1 MPGIDLVPVKID
13 PAQID
18 QILANLCVNARDAI
32 AGVGSISIETQNI
45 RLDEEY
51 CAKNAGFVPGDY
63 VMLAVSDTGPGMDEE
78 TLENLFEPFFTT
90 KEVGEGTGLGLATVY
105 GIVKQNNGFINV
117 YSEPGQGTTFKIYFR
132 KTEEEAPQVQDSAAG
147 SVAGGSETV
156 LVVEDE
162 GSILRLIRSLLERF
176 GYSVF
181 CAETPSEALALVQ
194 KQEGRIDLL
203 LTDVVMP
210 EMDGKELTK
219 RLQTVLPD
227 LKVLFMSG
235 YTANV
240 IMHRGILESDVHF
253 LQKPFTVQSLAGKVR
268 EILDEGRS

>member
-1 MPGIDLVPVKID
+1 M
-13 PAQID
+13 
-18 QILANLCVNARDAI
+18 
-32 AGVGSISIETQNI
+32 
-45 RLDEEY
+45 
-51 CAKNAGFVPGDY
+51 
-63 VMLAVSDTGPGMDEE
+63 
-78 TLENLFEPFFTT
+78 
-90 KEVGEGTGLGLATVY
+90 
-105 GIVKQNNGFINV
+105 
-117 YSEPGQGTTFKIYFR
+117 
-132 KTEEEAPQVQDSAAG
+132 QDSAAG